1 MSKYVFRIDD
11 DQQVIVVRS
20 TNYHSAVA
28 KVEIMLENDDFLSTD
43 KKLKSLRMISVEDL
57 EDE

>member
-1 MSKYVFRIDD
+1 MFRIDD